1 MQTLK
6 VVRCEG
12 LALRTESHCA
22 LLRNNIFIIS
32 NRLENL
38 EVLRNIYHLYRTK
51 TIYVHFSKYRPY
63 DTTYR
68 LYCTDQDHQHTD
80 QTMPYN
86 IQTIPYNTQSKPYII
101 QTASNHNSSTAGITA
116 IGSKNTLPMF
126 YSVNLK
132 STNQVTIQS

>member
-1 MQTLK
+1 M
-6 VVRCEG
+6 
-12 LALRTESHCA
+12 
-22 LLRNNIFIIS
+22 
-32 NRLENL
+32 
-38 EVLRNIYHLYRTK
+38 
-51 TIYVHFSKYRPY
+51 HFSKYRPY

-86 IQTIPYNTQSKPYII
+86 IQTIPYINNTDI
-101 QTASNHNSSTAGITA
+101 ASNHNSSTAGITA

-132 STNQVTIQS
+132 STNQVTI